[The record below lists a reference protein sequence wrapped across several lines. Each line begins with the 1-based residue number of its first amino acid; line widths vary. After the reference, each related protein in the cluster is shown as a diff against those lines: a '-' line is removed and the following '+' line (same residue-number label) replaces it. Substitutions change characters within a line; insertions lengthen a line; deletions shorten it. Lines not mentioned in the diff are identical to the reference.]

1 MSHHLPYD
9 RAERVA
15 ERVRELVALAFVH
28 DLVDPRLKNVSITRI
43 RMTRDLRIARL
54 YYAIFDGS
62 DEKKAEADRGL
73 KSAAKFL
80 KQQIAKE
87 LKLKFAPEIE
97 IFYDEDI
104 DREERVAKLLGGGDT
119 VAS

>member
-1 MSHHLPYD
+1 MSYHLPYD

-15 ERVRELVALAFVH
+15 GRVRELVALAFVH
-28 DLVDPRLKNVSITRI
+28 DLVDPRLKSVQITRV
-43 RMTRDLRIARL
+43 RMTRDLGIARL
-54 YYAIFDGS
+54 YYYIFDGS
-62 DEKKAEADRGL
+62 DEMKSDADRGL

-97 IFYDEDI
+97 IFYDEDV
-104 DREERVAKLLGGGDT
+104 DREERIARIFGEGDRT
-119 VAS
+119 TS